1 MAQEAQEAQF
11 RRSSASRSAWGRMSV
26 LLEIRRRPWQID
38 RLALA
43 GDLSCLAVI
52 EPSLTALWLS
62 SPTWADMADIY
73 IIQ

>member
-1 MAQEAQEAQF
+1 
-11 RRSSASRSAWGRMSV
+11 MSV